1 MSRRACA
8 QLHYCSVV
16 LLARQRGSCEEVVN
30 LWCRDLVKR
39 LQQAV
44 RQWLDSPSDILFS
57 TDRVQQINYKRRL
70 TDVEGF
76 WVNRK
81 QTKLVYSGLHNM
93 NNGLQPTSY
102 ISSDVS
108 TVTPTMT
115 FMNNTMAG
123 PVNNMQNNL
132 GSLSSLA
139 HNMGGPMASPASSS
153 AYPLGYCQAESEFQR
168 DPRTYRR
175 NYSHAKPPYSYIS
188 LITMAIQQAPNKM
201 MTLNEIYQW
210 IIDLFPYYRQNQQRW
225 QNSIRH
231 SLSFNDCFV
240 KVPRSPE
247 KPGKGSY
254 WTLHPESGNMFENGC
269 YLRRQKRFKCERSRS
284 GSSDLEKKTVKVSDE
299 VAVGLK
305 ESPATYDESSSSR
318 SPKTVT
324 NRGESDSLLANIPQ
338 TNGVSPACISPN
350 LEQGGPASQLLYPL
364 SLPNDGYLG
373 MVEDPHLKHD
383 PFPGRHPFSI
393 TQLMSSEQAQSYSSK
408 IDMCSTANP
417 LVHYPNYTADYH
429 NMTTKSGMDMSTS
442 TNDSYYMYSRPI
454 LSSL

>member
-1 MSRRACA
+1 
-8 QLHYCSVV
+8 
-16 LLARQRGSCEEVVN
+16 
-30 LWCRDLVKR
+30 
-39 LQQAV
+39 
-44 RQWLDSPSDILFS
+44 
-57 TDRVQQINYKRRL
+57 
-70 TDVEGF
+70 
-76 WVNRK
+76 
-81 QTKLVYSGLHNM
+81 M
-93 NNGLQPTSY
+93 NNGIQTAPYLSND
-102 ISSDVS
+102 IS
-108 TVTPTMT
+108 TITPTMT
-115 FMNNTMAG
+115 YMNESMAG
-123 PVNNMQNNL
+123 PVNSIQNNL
-132 GSLSSLA
+132 GSINPLA

-153 AYPLGYCQAESEFQR
+153 AYPLGYCQGESEFQR

-284 GSSDLEKKTVKVSDE
+284 GSGDIEKKSVKAGEEVSG
-299 VAVGLK
+299 GLR
-305 ESPATYDESSSSR
+305 ESPAGYDDSSSSQ
-318 SPKTVT
+318 SPKTVV
-324 NRGESDSLLANIPQ
+324 NRVERDSMVARISQP
-338 TNGVSPACISPN
+338 NGASPMGITPTS
-350 LEQGGPASQLLYPL
+350 EQGGSTSQLLYPL
-364 SLPNDGYLG
+364 SLSSEAFLG
-373 MVEDPHLKHD
+373 MVGEDVQLKRD

-393 TQLMSSEQAQSYSSK
+393 TQLMSSEQAQTYASK
-408 IDMCSTANP
+408 IDMCQASDHLA
-417 LVHYPNYTADYH
+417 HYPNYTSDYH
-429 NMTTKSGMDMSTS
+429 NITSKNGMDMPTS
-442 TNDSYYMYSRPI
+442 SNDASYYANMYSRPI

>member
-1 MSRRACA
+1 MLNSR
-8 QLHYCSVV
+8 
-16 LLARQRGSCEEVVN
+16 
-30 LWCRDLVKR
+30 VK
-39 LQQAV
+39 LEMKDPMD
-44 RQWLDSPSDILFS
+44 WNSMYSE
-57 TDRVQQINYKRRL
+57 N
-70 TDVEGF
+70 E
-76 WVNRK
+76 
-81 QTKLVYSGLHNM
+81 VYSGLHNM
-93 NNGLQPTSY
+93 NTSLQPTSFM
-102 ISSDVS
+102 SSDVS

-132 GSLSSLA
+132 GSLSSLPP
-139 HNMGGPMASPASSS
+139 NMGGPMAAPASSS
-153 AYPLGYCQAESEFQR
+153 AYPLGYCQSETEFQR

-188 LITMAIQQAPNKM
+188 LITMAIQQSPNKM

-284 GSSDLEKKTVKVSDE
+284 GSSDIEKKAGKVADE

-305 ESPATYDESSSSR
+305 ESPAPYDENSSSR

-324 NRGESDSLLANIPQ
+324 NNGERDVLLPNIPPP
-338 TNGVSPACISPN
+338 NGASPACLSPN
-350 LEQGGPASQLLYPL
+350 SEQAGSTSQLLYPL

-373 MVEDPHLKHD
+373 MVEDPQMKLD
-383 PFPGRHPFSI
+383 PFSGRHPFSI

-408 IDMCSTANP
+408 IDMCSTSNH

-429 NMTTKSGMDMSTS
+429 NMTTKSGMDMSTPN
-442 TNDSYYMYSRPI
+442 NDSYYANMYSRPI